1 MELNR
6 ALAWA
11 AERTDGILI
20 TIRSD
25 GRPQSSDI
33 SYAFSEGV
41 FSISLTSD
49 RAKTANMRRDNRV
62 VLHLT
67 DRESWSYLSF
77 DGTVELLEPAA
88 AVDDATADA
97 LVSYYEQVAGEAHP
111 DWDEYRAAMV
121 ADGRLLAF
129 FTPKSVVGQLH

>member
-1 MELNR
+1 MELNQ

-97 LVSYYEQVAGEAHP
+97 PVSYYEQVAGEAHP